1 MSDYVIVGGGSAG
14 AVLANRLSA
23 DPAHDGDAAGGGR
36 GAEAQRGRI
45 PAAFSA
51 LFTGDLD
58 WNMADTVPQERLGG
72 RELFWPRGKALG
84 GSSVLNAQMWVHGHR
99 ADYDGWAASSAPDW
113 GYTTSSR
120 SSSGSSAA
128 RPTTATGTTG
138 CPGPLHIQDE
148 RDLNP
153 ATVAYLA
160 ACAEVGLRRQAHHN
174 TGDHEGY
181 APTIVT
187 QKRGRRWSTYDAY
200 LKPAMGRANLTVVTG
215 ALADRVLVG
224 GGRALGVRYVD
235 AEGYAHE
242 EIAEREVLL
251 AGGAVSSPLLLLRSG
266 VGDPA
271 RLAEHGIELVA
282 ASPEV
287 GENLQDHLMV
297 AVIMTCPQPVTL
309 VDAETP
315 KQLFRYLTQ
324 RRGLLTSNV
333 GEAAAFIKTRAD
345 LPAPDI
351 ELIFAPVPYVD
362 HGQGE
367 TSPGHGVT
375 LGPVLLQ
382 PESRGSV
389 RLASTD
395 PAAAP
400 RIDPGYLQAGADLAT
415 MVLGVRQAQ
424 RLLATE
430 ALAPFVGEPIE
441 APAGDDD
448 AAIEAFL
455 AEQAETLYHPVG
467 TCRMGSDADSVVD
480 PELQVRGVD
489 GLRVVDASVMPRIT
503 RGHTHA
509 PAVMIGERGA
519 DLVEATRHS

>member
-1 MSDYVIVGGGSAG
+1 MPDYVIVGGGSAG
-14 AVLANRLSA
+14 AVLAHRLSA
-23 DPAHDGDAAGGGR
+23 DPATTVTLLEAGGAPKR
-36 GAEAQRGRI
+36 KEVNI

-58 WNMADTVPQERLGG
+58 WNLHTVPQERLGG

-84 GSSVLNAQMWVHGHR
+84 GSSVLNAQMWVRGHR
-99 ADYDGWAASSAPDW
+99 ADYDGWAAGTSADW
-113 GYTTSSR
+113 GYDEVLPLFQR
-120 SSSGSSAA
+120 SECRSPDDGDGHHGLS
-128 RPTTATGTTG
+128 
-138 CPGPLHIQDE
+138 GPLHIQDQ
-148 RDLNP
+148 RDPNP
-153 ATVAYLA
+153 ATGAYLA
-160 ACAEVGLRRQAHHN
+160 ACAELGLRRQAHHN

-181 APTIVT
+181 APTIVN

-200 LKPAMGRANLTVVTG
+200 LKPAMRRANLTVVTG
-215 ALADRVLVG
+215 ALADRVLMG
-224 GGRALGVRYVD
+224 GGRALGVRYLD
-235 AEGYAHE
+235 AKGYAHE
-242 EIAEREVLL
+242 VIAEREVLL

-271 RLAEHGIELVA
+271 QLADHGIELVA
-282 ASPEV
+282 ASPQV

-297 AVIMTCPQPVTL
+297 ALVMTCPQPVTL

-351 ELIFAPVPYVD
+351 ELIFAPVPYID
-362 HGQGE
+362 HGQVE
-367 TSPGHGVT
+367 ESPGHGVT

-389 RLASTD
+389 RLAASD
-395 PAAAP
+395 PAVPP
-400 RIDPGYLQAGADLAT
+400 RIDPGYLQSGVDLAT

-424 RLLATE
+424 RLLDTK
-430 ALAPFVGEPIE
+430 ALAPYVGEPIE
-441 APAGDDD
+441 APAGEDD
-448 AAIEAFL
+448 AAIETFL

-480 PELQVRGVD
+480 PELRVRGVD

-519 DLVEATRHS
+519 DLVRASRHS

>member
-23 DPAHDGDAAGGGR
+23 DPATTVTLLEAGGAPKR
-36 GAEAQRGRI
+36 KEVNI

-58 WNMADTVPQERLGG
+58 WNLHTVPQERLGG

-84 GSSVLNAQMWVHGHR
+84 GSSVLNAQMWVRGHR
-99 ADYDGWAASSAPDW
+99 ADYDGWAASSTADW
-113 GYTTSSR
+113 GYDDVLPFFQR
-120 SSSGSSAA
+120 SECRSPDDGDGHHGLS
-128 RPTTATGTTG
+128 
-138 CPGPLHIQDE
+138 GPLHIQDQ

-200 LKPAMGRANLTVVTG
+200 LKPAMRRANLTVVTG

-224 GGRALGVRYVD
+224 GGRALGVRYLD

-242 EIAEREVLL
+242 AIAEREVLL

-271 RLAEHGIELVA
+271 QVAEHGIELVA
-282 ASPEV
+282 ASPAV

-297 AVIMTCPQPVTL
+297 AVIMTCPLPVTL

-362 HGQGE
+362 HGQVE
-367 TSPGHGVT
+367 KSPGHGVT

-400 RIDPGYLQAGADLAT
+400 KIDPGYLQAGADLAT
-415 MVLGVRQAQ
+415 MVVGVRQAQ
-424 RLLATE
+424 RLLATD

-480 PELQVRGVD
+480 PELRVRGVD

-519 DLVEATRHS
+519 DLVEATFRS